1 MAFPFA
7 KQAFLFSL
15 SLLISLFCQ
24 KLVSKRLHQVKRE
37 DRTDPLFGQALSGFL
52 PPFSA
57 AAVFKFPESMF
68 LILISHLYFLSL
80 TDLGQN
86 KLGMFE
92 SINRTY
98 WLSSLSA
105 V

>member
-1 MAFPFA
+1 MAFLFA
-7 KQAFLFSL
+7 KQAFIFSL
-15 SLLISLFCQ
+15 SLFISLFCQ
-24 KLVSKRLHQVKRE
+24 KLASKRLQVRRE
-37 DRTDPLFGQALSGFL
+37 DRTDPLFGLSKLSGFV

-57 AAVFKFPESMF
+57 AVVLKFPESMF
-68 LILISHLYFLSL
+68 LILISHVYLSL

>member
-1 MAFPFA
+1 MAFLFA
-7 KQAFLFSL
+7 KQAFIFSL
-15 SLLISLFCQ
+15 SLFISLFCQ
-24 KLVSKRLHQVKRE
+24 KLASKRLQVKRE
-37 DRTDPLFGQALSGFL
+37 DRTDPLFGQALSGFV

-57 AAVFKFPESMF
+57 AVVLKSPESMF
-68 LILISHLYFLSL
+68 LILISHLYLSL

>member
-1 MAFPFA
+1 V
-7 KQAFLFSL
+7 L
-15 SLLISLFCQ
+15 
-24 KLVSKRLHQVKRE
+24 
-37 DRTDPLFGQALSGFL
+37 
-52 PPFSA
+52 
-57 AAVFKFPESMF
+57 KFPESMF

>member
-1 MAFPFA
+1 MAFLFA
-7 KQAFLFSL
+7 KQAFIFSL
-15 SLLISLFCQ
+15 SLFISLFCQ
-24 KLVSKRLHQVKRE
+24 KLASKRLQVKRE
-37 DRTDPLFGQALSGFL
+37 DRTDPLFGQALSGFV

-57 AAVFKFPESMF
+57 AVVLKFPESMF

>member
-1 MAFPFA
+1 MAFLLA
-7 KQAFLFSL
+7 KQAFIFSL
-15 SLLISLFCQ
+15 SLFISLFCQ
-24 KLVSKRLHQVKRE
+24 KLASKRLQVKRE
-37 DRTDPLFGQALSGFL
+37 DRTDPLFGQALSGFV

-57 AAVFKFPESMF
+57 AVVLKFPESMF
-68 LILISHLYFLSL
+68 LILISHLYLSL